1 METRMA
7 PRPQATR
14 TSASRSQPSSRPLS
28 DSANDG
34 DHNTNPCASHRA
46 CWTLLRS
53 RGSPVFDS
61 FLLAMYDGVAG
72 ASRCQPH
79 PCSSP
84 PGVATRVDLSLHHGK
99 QLTRPL
105 PWTLNG
111 LDLGPKISGIAI
123 SSASARS
130 EGGCRHVCSEEN
142 NWGRSL
148 IKPMVMSHSS
158 SSQMYVVS
166 SDCECCYFV
175 CSTME
180 WNDQTNMKILI
191 VIIFVVAD

>member
-14 TSASRSQPSSRPLS
+14 TAASRSQPSSRPLS

-34 DHNTNPCASHRA
+34 DHSTNPCASHRA

-53 RGSPVFDS
+53 RGSPVFDP
-61 FLLAMYDGVAG
+61 FLLAMCDGVAG
-72 ASRCQPH
+72 ASRRQPH
-79 PCSSP
+79 PRSSP
-84 PGVATRVDLSLHHGK
+84 PGAATRVDLSLHH
-99 QLTRPL
+99 
-105 PWTLNG
+105 
-111 LDLGPKISGIAI
+111 
-123 SSASARS
+123 ARS
-130 EGGCRHVCSEEN
+130 GGGCRHVCLEEN
-142 NWGRSL
+142 NWGKSL
-148 IKPMVMSHSS
+148 IKPKMDRHEGWCNINVGWLTICL
-158 SSQMYVVS
+158 QQCCCLKKWIVCLLCQIYVVS
-166 SDCECCYFV
+166 LDCECCYFV